1 MIITSC
7 NSGVVFTDLL
17 LPDLYALCPQI
28 PRPCS
33 HRLAIL
39 SLVVTSVFF
48 WDWRHVFT
56 DLLFFLLSWHLFF
69 LKCSRRVQMSCI
81 WSMHSHCCLLSFTL
95 AHNTWCL
102 ALVCVFFVQ
111 FSSLASRKR
120 SKYSAPCIENIVHK
134 TCWAHW
140 YLRYWYFLFSTP
152 CVHRLEILL
161 IFASLRDCSHG
172 GVCISCSLRL
182 VFTDWKY
189 CSSTHPFV
197 IAHSEGFVL

>member
-1 MIITSC
+1 MLISIHVKKMYSICLQNYLLAVVLCNLMIITSC

-17 LPDLYALCPQI
+17 LPDLCALCPQI

-39 SLVVTSVFF
+39 SLVVTSAFC

-69 LKCSRRVQMSCI
+69 LKCSRRVQISCI

-102 ALVCVFFVQ
+102 ALVCVIFLC
-111 FSSLASRKR
+111 S
-120 SKYSAPCIENIVHK
+120 
-134 TCWAHW
+134 
-140 YLRYWYFLFSTP
+140 FLFHSFPEEIEIQCSMHWKHCTS
-152 CVHRLEILL
+152 ILL
-161 IFASLRDCSHG
+161 SAL
-172 GVCISCSLRL
+172 IS
-182 VFTDWKY
+182 
-189 CSSTHPFV
+189 
-197 IAHSEGFVL
+197 